1 MAIYEDTTMG
11 PCDNHPPNSDRWIS
25 IIFIPHRK
33 VVSILHYH
41 QKSYHSLRLCSISM
55 KLLCCTSRPFI
66 TTIVLQYD
74 EITSSLVKRPSSS
87 SAAKE
92 IISPL
97 EMVHSNCSQKPF
109 HIGGSCRYISPFHG
123 SIYSLDVLIA
133 ARGKCSYICMHTVCV
148 SV

>member
-97 EMVHSNCSQKPF
+97 EMVAPAATSVRF
-109 HIGGSCRYISPFHG
+109 MDRYIPSMCSSPHVV
-123 SIYSLDVLIA
+123 SA
-133 ARGKCSYICMHTVCV
+133 HTYACTQYV
-148 SV
+148 